1 MSQDNIIVLPSSFLS
16 SPIYPPHTWSPPI
29 SENYKTPPPKK
40 MCQQNMQHPKV
51 HATHNL
57 RIRQQ
62 KIRQEEKDVN
72 MQIKQRPAA
81 PIPTSK
87 QESSSQKR
95 ASRGRAEGQK
105 ECFVQAM
112 LGRGPK
118 RTNAVNI
125 QRAPYMLQNKVKSKS
140 LTPPVTD
147 SDRTSC
153 RMRKHGIDA
162 VSGVECE
169 LSTGRIRG
177 FRSGGHRMP
186 IR

>member
-1 MSQDNIIVLPSSFLS
+1 
-16 SPIYPPHTWSPPI
+16 
-29 SENYKTPPPKK
+29 
-40 MCQQNMQHPKV
+40 MQHRKFMPHITSAFANRK
-51 HATHNL
+51 N
-57 RIRQQ
+57 QQ
-62 KIRQEEKDVN
+62 EKKDVD

-153 RMRKHGIDA
+153 RMRKHGIDE
-162 VSGVECE
+162 VSGVKCG
-169 LSTGRIRG
+169 LSTSRLRG
-177 FRSGGHRMP
+177 FEVADIECQLDRS
-186 IR
+186 